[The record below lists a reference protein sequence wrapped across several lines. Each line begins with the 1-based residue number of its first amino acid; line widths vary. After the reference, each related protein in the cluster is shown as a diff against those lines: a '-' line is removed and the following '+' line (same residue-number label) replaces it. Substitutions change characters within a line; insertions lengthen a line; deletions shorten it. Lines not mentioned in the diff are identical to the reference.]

1 MQNKRVHTA
10 IDQLILDTK
19 DLSMF
24 AIERVVTDFERYWEV
39 TDLRND
45 GNDTRRFST
54 KFGVEQAICAVIKN
68 QMEVK

>member
-1 MQNKRVHTA
+1 MSKRVHTA

-24 AIERVVTDFERYWEV
+24 AVERVVTDFERYWEV

-45 GNDTRRFST
+45 GNYTQRFYT
-54 KFGVEQAICAVIKN
+54 KFGAEQAICAA
-68 QMEVK
+68 VKTAMDVK